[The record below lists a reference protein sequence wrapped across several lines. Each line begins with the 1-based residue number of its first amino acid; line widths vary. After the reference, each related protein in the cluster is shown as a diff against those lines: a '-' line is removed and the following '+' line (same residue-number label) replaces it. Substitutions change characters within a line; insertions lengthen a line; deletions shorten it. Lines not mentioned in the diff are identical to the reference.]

1 MTTLKSICLLGF
13 GEVGQILAEDL
24 AASGIRFISAY
35 DIKFNDP
42 ASVPS
47 RALKRF
53 QVEARESAAATVAGA
68 DLVISAVT
76 AAATADA
83 ARDAKGGLKAGA
95 YYLDLNSASPS
106 HKQEAARV
114 IEAAGGR
121 YVEGAVMS
129 PISPLRMA
137 APILLGGP
145 HAEGFLD
152 KAKRLGFSGTE
163 VFSDQVGPAAA
174 TKLCRSVVVKG
185 MEALLTES
193 LLAARRYG
201 VEDTVLQSLDN
212 MFPLGDWEKRARYMI
227 SRSLEHGQRRAE
239 EMREAARTVDESGV
253 DPLMSEA
260 TATRQDWASAF
271 KAAATEAQLIPMLDA
286 ILKEVRLPEP
296 RKNKQ

>member
-1 MTTLKSICLLGF
+1 MTAVSHLCLLGF

-24 AASGIRFISAY
+24 LASGIQHISVF

-42 ASVPS
+42 DSLPS
-47 RALKRF
+47 RALGRSRLP
-53 QVEARESAAATVAGA
+53 AGLSAAASVAGV

-83 ARDAKGGLKAGA
+83 ACDVRVGLKAGA
-95 YYLDLNSASPS
+95 YYLDLNSAAPG
-106 HKQEAARV
+106 HKQDAARV

-129 PISPLRMA
+129 PISPLRMG

-145 HAEGFLD
+145 HAAQFLD
-152 KAKRLGFSGTE
+152 LAKQLGFSGAQ
-163 VFSDQVGPAAA
+163 VFSDKIGPAAA

-227 SRSLEHGQRRAE
+227 SRSLEHGVRRAE
-239 EMREAARTVDESGV
+239 EMREAARTVDEAAIK
-253 DPLMSEA
+253 PLMSEA

-271 KAAATEAQLIPMLDA
+271 KAALGEEKLDDMLDA
-286 ILKEVRLPEP
+286 ILGQIGQPADKG
-296 RKNKQ
+296 K